1 MVRTRLSIMMFLEF
15 FIWGAWLPLIFGYL
29 PSLGFNALEQALILN
44 AFALAS
50 FVAMF
55 FSNQFADRNFAAE
68 RFLAFS
74 QLVGGLAIFGLF
86 FIKGGWSFPLLG
98 WDVNV
103 SFWLFFTLML
113 IHSLFYVPT
122 ISITNSIAF
131 ANLRDPQRQFGPVR
145 LWGTIG
151 WIVVTWPF
159 VFILADWNRV
169 AEFDSVPFIDW
180 LGQVFAAGKKGEDA
194 RAPTSYIFLVSGSAS
209 LLLAAF
215 SLALPHTP
223 PKRAQEGAEHFA
235 WLEAMRLLR
244 VPFILILFI
253 VTFFDAAVHQCYFFW
268 TPRFLESDSVGVS
281 SNWVMPVMSIGQVAE
296 IGTMAFLGYCLKRL
310 GWRITM
316 VIGIL
321 GHAVRFGVFALIP
334 EAFPNGGEMAMT
346 LAIIVN
352 LLHGICYA
360 FFFATV
366 YIFVDEFFPKDARS
380 SAQGLFNFLILGLG
394 PFVGNF
400 VWAFLGEEFK
410 TPQGTVD
417 FGSLFLV
424 PAGIAL
430 AAASLLFLF
439 FRPPKKADRFPVEIE
454 DALARDA
461 AWAGSERSE
470 GIMDAGR
477 REAIIDPAPKNPHE
491 GIRDPR
497 RPES

>member
-1 MVRTRLSIMMFLEF
+1 MMFLEF

-29 PSLGFNALEQALILN
+29 PSLGFNELEQALILN

-50 FVAMF
+50 FMAMF
-55 FSNQFADRNFAAE
+55 FSTQFADRNFAAE
-68 RFLAFS
+68 KFLAFS
-74 QLVGGLAIFGLF
+74 QLVGGLAIGALF
-86 FIKGGWSFPLLG
+86 FIKGGWSAEVFG
-98 WDVNV
+98 QDVNV
-103 SFWLFFTLML
+103 SFVLFFVLML

-131 ANLRDPQRQFGPVR
+131 ANLQDPQREFGPVR

-151 WIVVTWPF
+151 WIAASWPF
-159 VFILADWNRV
+159 VFIL
-169 AEFDSVPFIDW
+169 E
-180 LGQVFAAGKKGEDA
+180 GKTGTALREA
-194 RAPTSYIFLVSGSAS
+194 TNYIFLVSGAAS
-209 LLLAAF
+209 LLLAAI
-215 SLALPHTP
+215 SLFLPHTP
-223 PKRAQEGAEHFA
+223 PKPAAQAAEKFA
-235 WLEAMRLLR
+235 WVEAMKLLR
-244 VPFILILFI
+244 VPFILVLFV

-268 TPRFLESDSVGVS
+268 TPRFLESESVGVEGK
-281 SNWVMPVMSIGQVAE
+281 WIMPVMSIGQIAE
-296 IGTMAFLGYCLKRL
+296 IVTMAFLGYCLKRL

-316 VIGIL
+316 VVGIL

-334 EAFPNGGEMAMT
+334 EVFPHGGVAAMA

-400 VWAFLGEEFK
+400 LWVFLGK
-410 TPQGTVD
+410 HYQTPQQTVD
-417 FGSLFLV
+417 FTSLFLV

-430 AAASLLFLF
+430 AAALFLFLF
-439 FRPPKKADRFPVEIE
+439 FRPPKKADRLPEDIE

-461 AWAGSERSE
+461 AWAGTEKSE
-470 GIMDAGR
+470 GIQDVGR
-477 REAIIDPAPKNPHE
+477 RE
-491 GIRDPR
+491 GIR
-497 RPES
+497 E

>member
-1 MVRTRLSIMMFLEF
+1 LVRIKLSIMMFLEF

-29 PSLGFNALEQALILN
+29 PSLGFVAWEQALILN

-50 FVAMF
+50 FTAMF
-55 FSNQFADRNFAAE
+55 FSTQFADRNFAAE
-68 RFLAFS
+68 KFLAFS
-74 QLVGGLAIFGLF
+74 QLIGGVAIMGLF
-86 FIKGGWSFPLLG
+86 FVKGGWTFSVVG
-98 WDVNV
+98 VVVDV

-131 ANLRDPQRQFGPVR
+131 ANLRDPQREFGPVR

-151 WIVVTWPF
+151 WIAASWPF
-159 VFILADWNRV
+159 VFILVDWPTV
-169 AEFDSVPFIDW
+169 PEFGSMPFFDW
-180 LGQVFAAGKKGEDA
+180 LGQVFASGKTGADLRES
-194 RAPTSYIFLVSGSAS
+194 TSYIFLVSGVAS
-209 LLLAAF
+209 LLLALF
-215 SLALPHTP
+215 SLGLPHTP
-223 PKRAQEGAEHFA
+223 PKPAQEAREKFA
-235 WLEAMRLLR
+235 WLEAMKLLR
-244 VPFILILFI
+244 VPFILILFL
-253 VTFFDAAVHQCYFFW
+253 VTFFDAAVHYCYFVW

-281 SNWVMPVMSIGQVAE
+281 GNWVMPVMSIGQVAE

-334 EAFPNGGEMAMT
+334 EVLPQGGQVAMT
-346 LAIIVN
+346 LAIIIN

-394 PFVGNF
+394 PFVGTF
-400 VWAFLGEEFK
+400 LWVFLGEEFK
-410 TPQGTVD
+410 TPRGTVD
-417 FGSLFLV
+417 FGTLFLV
-424 PAGIAL
+424 PSGVAL
-430 AAASLLFLF
+430 GAALLLFLF
-439 FRPPKKADRFPVEIE
+439 FHPPKKADRLPEDIE

-461 AWAGSERSE
+461 TWVGSEKSA
-470 GIMDAGR
+470 GIMEAGR
-477 REAIIDPAPKNPHE
+477 REGIIDPTSKIHPE

-497 RPES
+497 PPQK